1 MRGLVSVYFLDALN
15 IYFGGN
21 SALSKDVMS
30 KFFHNLSMQ
39 ALSISGDLVVLKFD
53 AMKNLNKNINDLR
66 KTNIYMPKK
75 EP

>member
-1 MRGLVSVYFLDALN
+1 
-15 IYFGGN
+15 
-21 SALSKDVMS
+21 
-30 KFFHNLSMQ
+30 MQ

>member
-1 MRGLVSVYFLDALN
+1 MTFLGILN
-15 IYFGGN
+15 ICSGGN
-21 SALSKDVMS
+21 RALSNNVMS

-39 ALSISGDLVVLKFD
+39 ALSISGDLVVLKCD

>member
-1 MRGLVSVYFLDALN
+1 MTFLGILN
-15 IYFGGN
+15 ICSGGN
-21 SALSKDVMS
+21 RALSNNVMS
-30 KFFHNLSMQ
+30 KLFHNLSM
-39 ALSISGDLVVLKFD
+39 SISGDLVVLKFD